1 MAHGN
6 KAESKKKAKDGTDRG
21 RPPGSPNRDYAVGQ
35 ATAPRCLKCHGTAFE
50 DQRLVVAR
58 EINGTAPDGKPFNRI
73 YNYNHRCANPK
84 CGQWNK
90 LIIYQLIPAQEPS
103 EEAGQDQPPDEI
115 GGDGVTQLDRR
126 DITQS
131 MMDRVV
137 QNASGRGEEIDDALD
152 LDSILAA
159 EEIGT

>member
-6 KAESKKKAKDGTDRG
+6 KAENKKKAKDGTDRG

-73 YNYNHRCANPK
+73 YNYNHRCKNPR

-90 LIIYQLIPAQEPS
+90 LIIYELVPVQEPS
-103 EEAGQDQPPDEI
+103 EEAGQDQPPEAI
-115 GGDGVTQLDRR
+115 SGDGR
-126 DITQS
+126 DH
-131 MMDRVV
+131 D
-137 QNASGRGEEIDDALD
+137 ASNPAEIENEDEFDDALD

-159 EEIGT
+159 EDVGT